1 MTNNAP
7 RRDWFKIEARAAEDD
22 EPQSA
27 DVYVYDEIGDR
38 WYGGGVG
45 ARSMAQQLDELDV
58 ETIYLHI
65 NSPGGAAWDG
75 VTIMNSLRRHK
86 ARVEVIVDGLAASAA
101 SVIAMAGDKITMNR
115 GAQMMIHDASG
126 GAWGNATFM
135 EDTAQILHKLSDSIA
150 DVYAARAGEDRAHW
164 RALMLAES
172 WYTAEEAVAAGLA
185 DEWVDAPS
193 AAAENRAPTARFDPA
208 MFSASALA
216 EAPRVETP
224 ELPSST
230 EPGEPN
236 QKEKLP
242 MSDTIKA
249 GLIERLGVKDAD
261 ISDEKLLAALDES
274 LEEQADP
281 APSAALPKG
290 FIAVDENV
298 WNETQANALQG
309 AEARKQ
315 QDKDRRDGIVTA
327 ALNSGQIS
335 AASATAIREQL
346 DSDEAKTVA
355 FLATVPKNTVPVT
368 EIGKADSLTSTD
380 DALYASAWGSD
391 EKQEA

>member
-1 MTNNAP
+1 MNEQKPGGTRP
-7 RRDWFKIEARAAEDD
+7 WFRIEARAAAEDNQ
-22 EPQSA
+22 PTVA
-27 DVYVYDEIGDR
+27 DVFIYDEIGER
-38 WYGGGVG
+38 FWGGGV
-45 ARSMAQQLDELDV
+45 SAQVLATDLAALDV
-58 ETIYLHI
+58 DTIRVFI

-75 VTIMNSLRRHK
+75 VSIMNALRRHK
-86 ARVEVIVDGLAASAA
+86 ARVEITVDGLAASAA
-101 SVIAMAGDKITMNR
+101 SVIAMAGDHIIMNR
-115 GAQMMIHDASG
+115 GAEMMIHDASG
-126 GAWGNATFM
+126 SAWGPADLM
-135 EDTAQILHKLSDSIA
+135 EETAGILHKLSDSIA
-150 DVYAARAGEDRAHW
+150 DIYAARAGGDRLTW
-164 RALMLAES
+164 RTAMLAET
-172 WYTAEEAVAAGLA
+172 WYTAEEAVTAGLA
-185 DEWVDAPS
+185 DEWVDAPAS
-193 AAAENRAPTARFDPA
+193 TAAFDRSK
-208 MFSASALA
+208 FSARADA
-216 EAPRVETP
+216 RRPHFEAP

-230 EPGEPN
+230 EPGDPN
-236 QKEKLP
+236 QKEALA

-281 APSAALPKG
+281 NPAAGLPTG

-298 WNETQANALQG
+298 WNETQANARQG

-315 QDKDRRDGIVTA
+315 QDKDRRDGIVTS

-335 AASATAIREQL
+335 TASAKAIREQL

-368 EIGKADSLTSTD
+368 EVGKADSLTSTD